1 MTIYKTDAGVR
12 HTNAKTRQDDKEVEL
27 MKKRNLK
34 GNNKGFTLVEL
45 IVVLVILAILAAI
58 LVPALLGYIDSARN
72 KQTLLNARSAMT
84 AAQAELSAIYG
95 SSNSKPSDISTTG
108 SHNANL
114 LATMDQP
121 SLSCNSLVVGC
132 KAEYDDSDPKNNPK
146 SKQHDAFT
154 VNYIEYV
161 DGTGSAYYYEGE
173 WFDVKPTGAPSVD
186 NKKVFTVIASTN

>member
-1 MTIYKTDAGVR
+1 
-12 HTNAKTRQDDKEVEL
+12 

-95 SSNSKPSDISTTG
+95 SKSGAPGDIESG
-108 SHNANL
+108 VHNKNL

-121 SLSCNSLVVGC
+121 SLSCNSLVIGC
-132 KAEYDDSDPKNNPK
+132 KAEYKDPSISTNPPK
-146 SKQHDAFT
+146 KDQHDAFT
-154 VNYIEYV
+154 VSYVEYTDATGEAYYV
-161 DGTGSAYYYEGE
+161 DGEWLDTLDAKPACAKTYYVVYGSGK
-173 WFDVKPTGAPSVD
+173 F
-186 NKKVFTVIASTN
+186 